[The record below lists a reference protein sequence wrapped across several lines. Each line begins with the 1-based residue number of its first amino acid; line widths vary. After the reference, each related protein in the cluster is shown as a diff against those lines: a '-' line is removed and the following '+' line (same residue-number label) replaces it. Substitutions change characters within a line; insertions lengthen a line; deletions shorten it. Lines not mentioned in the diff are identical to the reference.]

1 MCAMTSAHT
10 QSDTTTNQ
18 PTSVSQPG
26 IEVNTVSRPHLPV
39 EPASS
44 PDDDPTGVRA
54 LLSSLPEPDPMP
66 AYLVERINASLN
78 AEQSQR
84 AASFNAG
91 LVTPLVATS
100 RRRPG
105 RVLFAMAGAAAVVLV
120 AVVGTNLFGINQ
132 QGASTTSAASI
143 ASAPHGASSPAPQG
157 AYDKA
162 APDAAS
168 TPAVI
173 QIRVSATQYTKAD
186 FTAQARTLSSAVFG
200 ASAPKAAEP
209 LAAGRMD
216 TEAGLS
222 DCLRAVGVTAKTV
235 RADLAFYEG
244 APAVIIV
251 ATTKDGPIAYAV
263 ARQCSLAGAA
273 VLHPATPLP

>member
-1 MCAMTSAHT
+1 
-10 QSDTTTNQ
+10 
-18 PTSVSQPG
+18 
-26 IEVNTVSRPHLPV
+26 VNTVSKPHLPV

-54 LLSSLPEPDPMP
+54 LLSGLPEPDPMP

-78 AEQSQR
+78 AERSQR
-84 AASFNAG
+84 AASFTGG

-105 RVLFAMAGAAAVVLV
+105 RVLFAIAGAAAVVLV
-120 AVVGTNLFGINQ
+120 AVVGTNLFRINQ
-132 QGASTTSAASI
+132 QAASPTSAAAI
-143 ASAPHGASSPAPQG
+143 ASADHGASSPAPPG
-157 AYDKA
+157 AYAKA

-168 TPAVI
+168 TPALI
-173 QIRVSATQYTKAD
+173 QIRVSGTRYTKAN
-186 FTAQARTLSSAVFG
+186 FANQARTLSSVVFG
-200 ASAPKAAEP
+200 TSAPKAAES

-222 DCLRAVGVTAKTV
+222 DCLRAVGVIDAKMV

-251 ATTKDGPIAYAV
+251 ATTNDGPMAYAV
-263 ARQCSLAGAA
+263 GRECSLAGAA

>member
-1 MCAMTSAHT
+1 
-10 QSDTTTNQ
+10 
-18 PTSVSQPG
+18 
-26 IEVNTVSRPHLPV
+26 VNTVSRPHLPV

-54 LLSSLPEPDPMP
+54 LLSGLPEPDPMP
-66 AYLVERINASLN
+66 AYLVERINASLS

-84 AASFNAG
+84 AASFSGG

-105 RVLFAMAGAAAVVLV
+105 RMLFAMAGAAAVVLV
-120 AVVGTNLFGINQ
+120 AVVGTNLFRINQ
-132 QGASTTSAASI
+132 QAASTTSSAAI
-143 ASAPHGASSPAPQG
+143 ASAEHGAGSPAPPG

-162 APDAAS
+162 ARDAAS
-168 TPAVI
+168 APALI
-173 QIRVSATQYTKAD
+173 QIRVSATRYTKAD
-186 FTAQARTLSSAVFG
+186 FTTQARTLSSAAFG
-200 ASAPKAAEP
+200 TSAPKAAEP

-222 DCLRAVGVTAKTV
+222 DCLRAVGVTDATMV

-244 APAVIIV
+244 VPAVIIV
-251 ATTKDGPIAYAV
+251 ATTKAGPMAYAV
-263 ARQCSLAGAA
+263 GRGCSPAAAA
-273 VLHPATPLP
+273 VLHPGTRLP